1 MVWGKLLLQT
11 FHLVERRSQGLIGCK
26 SKKIVPIRQSIN
38 YGKTYPYY
46 GKGGFLANLSPM
58 SKKSRTFALRNI
70 VEYFLAF
77 FNYIC
82 FTSPIM
88 AFIETN
94 NIKGDVFGGITA
106 GIVALPLALAF
117 GIHAFG
123 GVDSPEASS
132 MGALAGLVGA
142 TLLGF
147 FAALFGGTHSQIS
160 GPTGPMTVIT
170 ASIVSGAWASSQG
183 NISAVLL
190 SMSLAGIFCGLFQ
203 VLFGLIRIGK
213 YVRYIP
219 YPVLSGFMSG
229 IGVIIILQQL
239 YPIIG
244 KKSPASTLDMILNFP
259 AAFAE
264 GISVPALLL
273 GLACIALIILVPKV
287 TKKVPATLVAL
298 VVVTVVS
305 LFTGLD
311 SALTIGNIPAGLP
324 MPFFTKVQLDG
335 IDWMVVI
342 KASLVPGL
350 TLAGLGSIDTL
361 LTSVMADNITKTKH
375 NSNQELIGQGIGNA
389 VAGLFC
395 GLAGAGATMRTVVNV
410 KSGGR
415 TQLSGM
421 IHAALLLAILLGLG
435 SLVKYVPLSVLAGI
449 LITVGWGIIDFR
461 GFKDLRRIPKSDA
474 FVMIVVFL
482 MTVFVD
488 LLTAVGIG
496 MVIACVL
503 FMKRAGDLVEDG
515 YSSKELSTFDK
526 ESPWEDEKDM
536 PKDIHHHIYIERLDG
551 PIFFGSITGFQRVMH
566 DIPKDAKIV
575 IIRMRRVPFMDQSGV
590 YAMETAIKD
599 LQAQGVKVLMTII
612 QPQPR
617 YMLENHRIIPMLIPQ
632 ENTFETFE
640 DCTNYLKT
648 L

>member
-1 MVWGKLLLQT
+1 
-11 FHLVERRSQGLIGCK
+11 
-26 SKKIVPIRQSIN
+26 
-38 YGKTYPYY
+38 
-46 GKGGFLANLSPM
+46 
-58 SKKSRTFALRNI
+58 
-70 VEYFLAF
+70 
-77 FNYIC
+77 
-82 FTSPIM
+82 M

-117 GIHAFG
+117 GIQAFSG
-123 GVDSPEASS
+123 IDSPEASS

-183 NISAVLL
+183 NISAVIL

-203 VLFGLIRIGK
+203 VIFGLIRIGK

-229 IGVIIILQQL
+229 IGVIIILQQI

-244 KKSPASTLDMILNFP
+244 KKSPASTLDMIINFP
-259 AAFAE
+259 AALAD
-264 GISVPALLL
+264 GVSVIALAL
-273 GLACIALIILVPKV
+273 GLACISLIVLVPKV

-298 VVVTVVS
+298 IAVTVVS
-305 LFTGLD
+305 LFTILD
-311 SALTIGNIPAGLP
+311 YSLTIGNIPAGLP

-335 IDWMVVI
+335 IDWASVLE
-342 KASLVPGL
+342 ASLVPGL

-361 LTSVMADNITKTKH
+361 LTSVVADNITKTKH

-415 TQLSGM
+415 TQISGM
-421 IHAALLLAILLGLG
+421 IHAVLLLAILLGLG

-461 GFKDLRRIPKSDA
+461 GFKDILRIPKSDA
-474 FVMIVVFL
+474 FVMMVVFL

-503 FMKRAGDLVEDG
+503 FMKRAGDLVENS
-515 YSSKELSTFDK
+515 YSAKALDTFDK
-526 ESPWEDEKDM
+526 ESPWEDEKDI
-536 PKDIHHHIYIERLDG
+536 PEEIRNRIYIERLDG

-566 DIPKDAKIV
+566 DIPTNLKIV

-599 LQAQGVKVLMTII
+599 LQAQGIKVLMTII

-617 YMLENHRIIPMLIPQ
+617 YMLEKHHIIPILIPK

-640 DCTNYLKT
+640 ECTEYLKG

>member
-1 MVWGKLLLQT
+1 
-11 FHLVERRSQGLIGCK
+11 
-26 SKKIVPIRQSIN
+26 
-38 YGKTYPYY
+38 
-46 GKGGFLANLSPM
+46 
-58 SKKSRTFALRNI
+58 
-70 VEYFLAF
+70 
-77 FNYIC
+77 
-82 FTSPIM
+82 M

-117 GIHAFG
+117 GIQAFS

-183 NISAVLL
+183 NISAVIL

-203 VLFGLIRIGK
+203 VIFGLIRIGK

-229 IGVIIILQQL
+229 IGVIIILQQI

-244 KKSPASTLDMILNFP
+244 KKSPASTLDMIINFP
-259 AAFAE
+259 AALAD
-264 GISVPALLL
+264 GVSVIALAL
-273 GLACIALIILVPKV
+273 GLACISLIVLVPKV

-298 VVVTVVS
+298 IAVTVVS
-305 LFTGLD
+305 LFTNLD
-311 SALTIGNIPAGLP
+311 SSLTIGNIPAGLP

-335 IDWMVVI
+335 IDW
-342 KASLVPGL
+342 ASVLEASIVPGL

-361 LTSVMADNITKTKH
+361 LTSVVADNITKTKH

-395 GLAGAGATMRTVVNV
+395 GIAGAGATMRTVVNV

-415 TQLSGM
+415 TQISGM
-421 IHAALLLAILLGLG
+421 IHAVLLLAILLGLG

-461 GFKDLRRIPKSDA
+461 GFKDILRIPKSDA
-474 FVMIVVFL
+474 FVMMVVFL

-503 FMKRAGDLVEDG
+503 FMKRAGDLVENS
-515 YSSKELSTFDK
+515 YSAKALDTFDK
-526 ESPWEDEKDM
+526 ESPWEDEKDI
-536 PKDIHHHIYIERLDG
+536 PEEIRNRIYIERLDG

-566 DIPKDAKIV
+566 DIPTNVKIV

-599 LQAQGVKVLMTII
+599 LQAQGIKVLMTII

-617 YMLENHRIIPMLIPQ
+617 YMLENHHIIPILIPK

-640 DCTNYLKT
+640 ECTEYLKG

>member
-1 MVWGKLLLQT
+1 
-11 FHLVERRSQGLIGCK
+11 
-26 SKKIVPIRQSIN
+26 
-38 YGKTYPYY
+38 
-46 GKGGFLANLSPM
+46 
-58 SKKSRTFALRNI
+58 
-70 VEYFLAF
+70 
-77 FNYIC
+77 
-82 FTSPIM
+82 M

-117 GIHAFG
+117 GIQAFS

-183 NISAVLL
+183 NISAVIL

-203 VLFGLIRIGK
+203 VIFGLIRIGK

-229 IGVIIILQQL
+229 IGVIIILQQI

-244 KKSPASTLDMILNFP
+244 KKSPASTLDMIINFP
-259 AAFAE
+259 AALAD
-264 GISVPALLL
+264 GVSVIALAL
-273 GLACIALIILVPKV
+273 GLACISLIVLVPKV

-298 VVVTVVS
+298 IAVTVVS
-305 LFTGLD
+305 LFTNLD
-311 SALTIGNIPAGLP
+311 SSLTIGNIPAGLP

-335 IDWMVVI
+335 IDWASVLE
-342 KASLVPGL
+342 ASLVPGL

-361 LTSVMADNITKTKH
+361 LTSVVADNITKTKH

-389 VAGLFC
+389 VASLFC

-415 TQLSGM
+415 TQISGM
-421 IHAALLLAILLGLG
+421 IHAVLLLAILLGLG

-461 GFKDLRRIPKSDA
+461 GFKDILRIPKSDA
-474 FVMIVVFL
+474 FVMMVVFL

-503 FMKRAGDLVEDG
+503 FMKRAGDLVENS
-515 YSSKELSTFDK
+515 YSAKALDTFDK
-526 ESPWEDEKDM
+526 ESPWEDEKDI
-536 PKDIHHHIYIERLDG
+536 PEEIHNRIYIERLDG

-566 DIPKDAKIV
+566 DIPTNVKIV

-599 LQAQGVKVLMTII
+599 LQAQGIKVLMTII

-617 YMLENHRIIPMLIPQ
+617 YMLENHHIIPILIPK

-640 DCTNYLKT
+640 ECTEYLKG

>member
-1 MVWGKLLLQT
+1 
-11 FHLVERRSQGLIGCK
+11 
-26 SKKIVPIRQSIN
+26 
-38 YGKTYPYY
+38 
-46 GKGGFLANLSPM
+46 
-58 SKKSRTFALRNI
+58 
-70 VEYFLAF
+70 
-77 FNYIC
+77 
-82 FTSPIM
+82 M

-117 GIHAFG
+117 GIQAFS

-183 NISAVLL
+183 NISAVIL

-203 VLFGLIRIGK
+203 VIFGLIRIGK

-229 IGVIIILQQL
+229 IGVIIILQQI

-244 KKSPASTLDMILNFP
+244 KKSPASTLDMIINFP
-259 AAFAE
+259 AALAD
-264 GISVPALLL
+264 GVSVIALAL
-273 GLACIALIILVPKV
+273 GLACISLIVLVPKV

-298 VVVTVVS
+298 IAVTVVS
-305 LFTGLD
+305 LFTNLD
-311 SALTIGNIPAGLP
+311 SSLTIGNIPAGLP

-335 IDWMVVI
+335 IDW
-342 KASLVPGL
+342 ASVLEASIVPGL

-361 LTSVMADNITKTKH
+361 LTSVVADNITKTKH

-415 TQLSGM
+415 TQISGM
-421 IHAALLLAILLGLG
+421 IHAVLLLAILLGLG

-461 GFKDLRRIPKSDA
+461 GFKDILRIPKSDA
-474 FVMIVVFL
+474 FVMMVVFL

-503 FMKRAGDLVEDG
+503 FMKRAGDLVENS
-515 YSSKELSTFDK
+515 YSAKALDTFDK
-526 ESPWEDEKDM
+526 ESPWEDEKDI
-536 PKDIHHHIYIERLDG
+536 PEEIRNRIYIERLDG

-566 DIPKDAKIV
+566 DIPTNVKIV

-599 LQAQGVKVLMTII
+599 LQAQGIKVLMTII

-617 YMLENHRIIPMLIPQ
+617 YMLENHHIIPILIPK

-640 DCTNYLKT
+640 ECTEYLKG

>member
-1 MVWGKLLLQT
+1 
-11 FHLVERRSQGLIGCK
+11 
-26 SKKIVPIRQSIN
+26 
-38 YGKTYPYY
+38 
-46 GKGGFLANLSPM
+46 
-58 SKKSRTFALRNI
+58 
-70 VEYFLAF
+70 
-77 FNYIC
+77 
-82 FTSPIM
+82 M

-117 GIHAFG
+117 GIQAFS

-183 NISAVLL
+183 NISAVIL

-203 VLFGLIRIGK
+203 VIFGLIRIGK

-229 IGVIIILQQL
+229 IGVIIILQQI

-244 KKSPASTLDMILNFP
+244 KKAPASTLDMIINFP
-259 AAFAE
+259 AALAD
-264 GISVPALLL
+264 GVSVIALAL
-273 GLACIALIILVPKV
+273 GLACISLIVLVPKV

-298 VVVTVVS
+298 IAVTVVS
-305 LFTGLD
+305 LFTNLD
-311 SALTIGNIPAGLP
+311 SSLTIGNIPAGLP

-335 IDWMVVI
+335 IDWASVLE
-342 KASLVPGL
+342 ASLVPGL

-361 LTSVMADNITKTKH
+361 LTSVVADNITKTKH

-415 TQLSGM
+415 TQISGM
-421 IHAALLLAILLGLG
+421 IHAVLLLAILLGLG

-461 GFKDLRRIPKSDA
+461 GFKDILRIPKSDA
-474 FVMIVVFL
+474 FVMMVVFL

-503 FMKRAGDLVEDG
+503 FMKRAGDLVENS
-515 YSSKELSTFDK
+515 YSAKALDTFDK
-526 ESPWEDEKDM
+526 ESPWEDEKDI
-536 PKDIHHHIYIERLDG
+536 PEEIRNRIYIERLDG

-566 DIPKDAKIV
+566 DIPTNVKIV

-599 LQAQGVKVLMTII
+599 LQAQGINVLMTII

-617 YMLENHRIIPMLIPQ
+617 YMLENHHIIPILIPK

-640 DCTNYLKT
+640 ECTEYLKG